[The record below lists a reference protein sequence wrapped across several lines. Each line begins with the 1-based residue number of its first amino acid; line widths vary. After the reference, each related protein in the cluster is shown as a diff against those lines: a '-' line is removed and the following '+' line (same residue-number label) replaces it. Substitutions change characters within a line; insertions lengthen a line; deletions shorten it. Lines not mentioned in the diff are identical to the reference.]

1 MIVPAHIKPPKHS
14 NLYPQA
20 AAISNMTCRDKRFPP
35 KENIKIS
42 PRIPWFLIWKVI
54 RKKGSKT
61 FLDQLSY
68 ILPWL
73 QRVSWSEM
81 PGKLKHCKSEVLIT
95 KKLAKKKAMENLVKT
110 TTPSL
115 SLSLMFFLLSMMSS
129 ISGTRRQLED
139 KTKPTFDRWT
149 LSSLLRFS
157 AGEERTKP
165 KSPGY

>member
-14 NLYPQA
+14 KLPPLA

-54 RKKGSKT
+54 CKKGSKT
-61 FLDQLSY
+61 LLDQLSH

-95 KKLAKKKAMENLVKT
+95 KILAKKKAMENLVKT

-115 SLSLMFFLLSMMSS
+115 SLSNVLSPFHDV
-129 ISGTRRQLED
+129 IYFWNTAPAWGQNETNLWPLNFVLAAPIFRGWRAH
-139 KTKPTFDRWT
+139 K
-149 LSSLLRFS
+149 
-157 AGEERTKP
+157 A
-165 KSPGY
+165 